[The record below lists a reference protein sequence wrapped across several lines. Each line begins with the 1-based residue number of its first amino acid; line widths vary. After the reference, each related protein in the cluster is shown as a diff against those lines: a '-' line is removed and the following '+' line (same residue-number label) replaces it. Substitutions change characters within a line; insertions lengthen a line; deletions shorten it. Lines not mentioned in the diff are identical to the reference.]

1 MQSVVVYDTNI
12 LLSGLGWKGAPYRC
26 VELARRG
33 RVVGLTCS
41 EILEEFAEKLTT
53 KFGFSPAEK
62 TEVVTDLLGFL
73 RPVKITNTFKFVDSD
88 ADDNKVIECAVV
100 GSASHIVTGDQR
112 HLLPLESYQ
121 GILIVS
127 ASDFLVQ
134 FS

>member
-33 RVVGLTCS
+33 RVVGVTCS
-41 EILEEFAEKLTT
+41 EILEELAEKLTT

-73 RPVKITNTFKFVDSD
+73 RSVKITNTFKFVDSD

-100 GSASHIVTGDQR
+100 GSASHIVTGDNVIYC
-112 HLLPLESYQ
+112 HSKV
-121 GILIVS
+121 IKVS
-127 ASDFLVQ
+127 
-134 FS
+134 

>member
-26 VELARRG
+26 VELARNG

-88 ADDNKVIECAVV
+88 TDDNKVIECAVV
-100 GSASHIVTGDQR
+100 GSASHIVTGDRR